1 MVCEKDTDLK
11 QINNMWIYTNKYD
24 GFTIVGNREE
34 IAEKLNIFEDI
45 YDDDVWNNIVEDYG
59 IEWVED

>member
-1 MVCEKDTDLK
+1 
-11 QINNMWIYTNKYD
+11 MWIYTNKYD
-24 GFTIVGNREE
+24 SFTIVGNREE
-34 IAEKLNIFEDI
+34 IAEELNIFEDV